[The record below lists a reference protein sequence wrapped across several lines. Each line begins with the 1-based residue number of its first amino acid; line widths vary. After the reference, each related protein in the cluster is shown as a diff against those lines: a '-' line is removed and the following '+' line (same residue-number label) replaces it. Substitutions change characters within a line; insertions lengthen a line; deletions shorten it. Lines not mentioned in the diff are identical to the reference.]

1 MALSS
6 GPRQAFAMERKN
18 LRGLML
24 TFKCSCVFLICLF
37 LGSGIAAADHKKI
50 HFPKLKNPYTGN
62 PKSIAEGR
70 TIFLESGCAKCH
82 GNGATGGEGPN
93 LTDDEWIIR
102 GGDGVL
108 FQTIQKGRKKRK
120 GKKEAMPSWEEALE
134 PEDIWKVIA
143 WIRSIYK
150 GDRRKIVWKGVAPP
164 IRGTAQNVS
173 PPPKLWKVKEATSPP
188 KKILPTEKDSDIIRR
203 FVSGDGK

>member
-1 MALSS
+1 
-6 GPRQAFAMERKN
+6 MERKN
-18 LRGLML
+18 LRGFML
-24 TFKCSCVFLICLF
+24 AFKCSCVFLICLF
-37 LGSGIAAADHKKI
+37 LSGGTATAEPKKI
-50 HFPKLKNPYTGN
+50 HFPKLRNPYTGN

-70 TIFLESGCAKCH
+70 TIFLESGCPKCH

-134 PEDIWKVIA
+134 PEDIWKIIT

-150 GDRRKIVWKGVAPP
+150 GDRRKIVWNNGASP
-164 IRGTAQNVS
+164 IRGVAKDIS
-173 PPPKLWKVKEATSPP
+173 PPPKFWNAKDTTSPP
-188 KKILPTEKDSDIIRR
+188 KKILPTGKNSDIIRR
-203 FVSGDGK
+203 FLSGDGK

>member
-1 MALSS
+1 MALPNHFPQSS
-6 GPRQAFAMERKN
+6 AMERNN
-18 LRGLML
+18 LRGPML
-24 TFKCSCVFLICLF
+24 AFKCSCVFLICLF
-37 LGSGIAAADHKKI
+37 LGSGIAAADPKKI
-50 HFPKLKNPYTGN
+50 HLPKLKNPCTGN

-70 TIFLESGCAKCH
+70 MIFLESGCPKCH

-93 LTDDEWIIR
+93 LTDDEWIKS
-102 GGDGVL
+102 GEDGVL

-120 GKKEAMPSWEEALE
+120 GKKEAMPSWAEALE

-173 PPPKLWKVKEATSPP
+173 PPPGLRQVREPTSPP
-188 KKILPTEKDSDIIRR
+188 GALPAGEDKSIIKRN
-203 FVSGDGK
+203 VSGGGK